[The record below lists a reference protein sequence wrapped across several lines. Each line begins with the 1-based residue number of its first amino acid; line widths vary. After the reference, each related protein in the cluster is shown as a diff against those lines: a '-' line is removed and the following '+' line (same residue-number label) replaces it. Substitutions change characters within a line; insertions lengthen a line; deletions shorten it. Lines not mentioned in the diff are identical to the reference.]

1 MRKTN
6 RQMRRKNKTQRGGYQ
21 DRSSVFQTV
30 NEDQCSLVQD
40 LNKKKDCLVE
50 RTFITDEE
58 KEKFK
63 KLGTKEDPT
72 GLNELKKIIKSE
84 VDEKWAR
91 MTDYDNV
98 YGNRGNTFRQLFIN
112 HLSNLTKQL
121 SPVEKAKVVNDFTDD
136 VEDKLE
142 DYKTMQREES
152 KKNVLLYKAGL
163 NPSTG
168 NPISPTGGMNKKT
181 KRYRRRKA
189 SRRRKTNKRR
199 Y

>member
-1 MRKTN
+1 MKRTN
-6 RQMRRKNKTQRGGYQ
+6 RRMRRKNKTQRGGVG
-21 DRSSVFQTV
+21 SSAFQTV
-30 NEDQCSLVQD
+30 NEDRCSLVED
-40 LNKKKDCLVE
+40 LNGKKDCLVE

-63 KLGTKEDPT
+63 NLGTKEDPT

-84 VDEKWAR
+84 VDKKWAE

-98 YGNRGNTFRQLFIN
+98 YGNRGSTFRKLFIN
-112 HLSNLTKQL
+112 HLSKLTKQL
-121 SPVEKAKVVNDFTDD
+121 TPDEKKKVVNEFNDD

-142 DYKTMQREES
+142 DYKTMQLEES
-152 KKNVLLYKAGL
+152 KKSVLLYNAGI

-168 NPISPTGGMNKKT
+168 NPIRPTGGTNRKT